1 MKHLSDYILE
11 SKSLSVVP
19 ILEDNEGNIILEG
32 FWKKLGRLF
41 GFGAGKMK
49 KLSDK
54 MDKWSEDFKN
64 AFIVSQYMAAQS
76 KQDNISKLMSE
87 YVDAIAQG
95 GDAPLKFLKERAKEI
110 VEKPE
115 LVKDKNVSQ
124 VYLGFMKN
132 LAELSTNA
140 KDEEGTGLANKGAGV
155 ISKQNSDIKREYE
168 RTSRQVENVAKG
180 PTDAD
185 AEGGE
190 DGEATE
196 VTDDDVRTAISNNK
210 QLLEPLVKAI
220 GGKLTG
226 EQLASA
232 VEELMKQNP
241 AYKSKSKAAETSNII
256 GMGAIICGAMI
267 MTSTK
272 CIDRSVDW
280 VKANNKKL
288 AQYVSANDQKLNV
301 PDGDKK

>member
-11 SKSLSVVP
+11 TKSLSVVP

-32 FWKKLGRLF
+32 FWKKLGKWLGFSTDKVKQTIKSWDKELRAAYLAGQIAAAKLKDNETKEAIKKQDAAAEKSSKDLLTQTKLEVQRLMKNWDAINTVDYVF
-41 GFGAGKMK
+41 AQYKQLYLLSEQEKDDEGKTLSEKFK
-49 KLSDK
+49 KLIDDKFPDGGKKYEKTVEQINNSGISD
-54 MDKWSEDFKN
+54 
-64 AFIVSQYMAAQS
+64 
-76 KQDNISKLMSE
+76 
-87 YVDAIAQG
+87 
-95 GDAPLKFLKERAKEI
+95 
-110 VEKPE
+110 
-115 LVKDKNVSQ
+115 
-124 VYLGFMKN
+124 
-132 LAELSTNA
+132 
-140 KDEEGTGLANKGAGV
+140 
-155 ISKQNSDIKREYE
+155 
-168 RTSRQVENVAKG
+168 VENK
-180 PTDAD
+180 
-185 AEGGE
+185 GE

-288 AQYVSANDQKLNV
+288 AQYVSTKDQKLNV
-301 PDGDKK
+301 PAGDKK

>member
-11 SKSLSVVP
+11 SKSLSVVQ

-32 FWKKLGRLF
+32 FWKKLGKWLGFSTDKVKQTIKSWDKELRAAYLAGQIAAAKLKDNETKEAIKKQDAAAEKSSKDLLTQTKLEVQRLMKNWDAINTVDYVF
-41 GFGAGKMK
+41 AQYKQLYLLSEQEKDDEGKTLSEKFK
-49 KLSDK
+49 KLIDDKFPDGGKKYEKTVEQINNSGISD
-54 MDKWSEDFKN
+54 
-64 AFIVSQYMAAQS
+64 
-76 KQDNISKLMSE
+76 
-87 YVDAIAQG
+87 
-95 GDAPLKFLKERAKEI
+95 
-110 VEKPE
+110 
-115 LVKDKNVSQ
+115 
-124 VYLGFMKN
+124 
-132 LAELSTNA
+132 
-140 KDEEGTGLANKGAGV
+140 
-155 ISKQNSDIKREYE
+155 
-168 RTSRQVENVAKG
+168 VENK
-180 PTDAD
+180 
-185 AEGGE
+185 GE

-288 AQYVSANDQKLNV
+288 AQYVSTKDQKLNV
-301 PDGDKK
+301 PAGDKK

>member
-11 SKSLSVVP
+11 TKSLSVVP

-32 FWKKLGRLF
+32 FWKKLGKWLGFSTDKVKQTIKSWDKELRAAYLAGQIAAAKLKDNETKEAIKKQDAAAEKSSKDLLTQTKLEVQRLMKNWDAINTVDYVF
-41 GFGAGKMK
+41 AQYKQLYLLSEQEKDDEGKTLSEKFK
-49 KLSDK
+49 KLIDDKFPDGGKKYEKTVEQINNSGISD
-54 MDKWSEDFKN
+54 
-64 AFIVSQYMAAQS
+64 
-76 KQDNISKLMSE
+76 
-87 YVDAIAQG
+87 
-95 GDAPLKFLKERAKEI
+95 
-110 VEKPE
+110 
-115 LVKDKNVSQ
+115 
-124 VYLGFMKN
+124 
-132 LAELSTNA
+132 
-140 KDEEGTGLANKGAGV
+140 
-155 ISKQNSDIKREYE
+155 
-168 RTSRQVENVAKG
+168 VENK
-180 PTDAD
+180 
-185 AEGGE
+185 GE

-288 AQYVSANDQKLNV
+288 VQYVSTKDQKLNV
-301 PDGDKK
+301 PAGDKK